1 MLLNQS
7 RSHWT
12 KKRGWRA
19 IWLTM
24 TVVLLILLGTISL
37 VACGS
42 SSPEETRTNRFSVGS
57 SPAIDV
63 EVGNGDLD
71 IVTGT
76 EGEII
81 VVAELYDLGRIEYS
95 VSQDGDTI
103 TVIAKTKSAS
113 RADVTLTVPE
123 NCTFDLSTGNGR
135 VDAAGLQASGQ
146 VNTGNGAIAL
156 EQIRGDISV
165 NVGNGGIALDD
176 VDGYFSVNGGNG
188 NIELRGANG
197 TFNLNVGN
205 GAITFKGELAAGN
218 ESTFK
223 TGSGSVIVE
232 LTGSPSVALDLETDD
247 GGVNSDLP
255 IAVSEKS
262 QYRLVGILGDGEA
275 ELTVR
280 VGSGDIIIK

>member
-24 TVVLLILLGTISL
+24 AVVLLILLSTISL

-42 SSPEETRTNRFSVGS
+42 ASPEETRTNRYSVGS

-63 EVGNGDLD
+63 EVGNGNLAV
-71 IVTGT
+71 IVGVD
-76 EGEII
+76 GEIT
-81 VVAELYDLGRIEYS
+81 VVAELYDLGRIEYG

-103 TVIAKTKSAS
+103 TVRAKTKSAS
-113 RADVTLTVPE
+113 RADVTLTVPQ
-123 NCTFDLSTGNGR
+123 NCTFELSSGNGR

-156 EQIRGDISV
+156 EQIRGDIQV
-165 NVGNGGIALDD
+165 NVGNGGITLDD

-197 TFNLNVGN
+197 TFKLNVGN
-205 GAITFKGELAAGN
+205 GAITFEGELDAGN
-218 ESTFK
+218 VSTFN
-223 TGSGSVIVE
+223 TGSGSVILE

-247 GGVNSDLP
+247 GEVKSDLP

-262 QYRLVGILGDGEA
+262 QYRLVGILGGGEA